1 MNALDE
7 NLDII
12 DQTEVPFLKTA
23 IKYGLIGGGIAT
35 VWTLLSGVLGIAP
48 TSTTGMVGGTIIGLG
63 VYIWVTYA
71 AIKQHRDNELG
82 GYITMGRAF
91 LTGLVGCIMVGLISG
106 LANFI
111 YFNFIDPAAIE
122 QMVEASVEM
131 LEGFGMSEEQLE
143 ETAKGTREGFSFVR
157 QLLGGI
163 VGGGIFGAIVSGITG
178 AIMKKEA
185 PMV

>member
-1 MNALDE
+1 MNSLDE

-12 DQTEVPFLKTA
+12 DQTDVPFLKTA
-23 IKYGLIGGGIAT
+23 IKFGFLGGGITT
-35 VWTLLSGVLGIAP
+35 VWTLLSGMLSISP
-48 TSTTGMVGGTIIGLG
+48 TSTTGMVVGTIIGIG

-71 AIKQHRDNELG
+71 GIKQHRDEELG

-91 LTGLVGCIMVGLISG
+91 LTGLVACIIVGLISG

-122 QMVEASVEM
+122 QMVEASMEM

-143 ETAKGTREGFSFVR
+143 EAAKGTREGFSFFR
-157 QLLGGI
+157 QLIGGI
-163 VGGGIFGAIVSGITG
+163 IGGGIFGAIVSGITG